1 MEQLESYTYSHTVTQ
16 NNKNIS
22 HMILAIHF
30 SDTCSIF
37 LQYITKISVIFAEIS
52 TCFTRKNPQDL
63 LDEDDL
69 YDWFRYDSAVA
80 RLPLQQRR
88 VLARLSADLRDAL
101 VAKVVT
107 CLGGTGGTGGA
118 LGGGHGDAKAYDFI
132 DFP

>member
-1 MEQLESYTYSHTVTQ
+1 
-16 NNKNIS
+16 
-22 HMILAIHF
+22 
-30 SDTCSIF
+30 
-37 LQYITKISVIFAEIS
+37 VIFAEIS
-52 TCFTRKNPQDL
+52 TFFTRKNPQDL

-107 CLGGTGGTGGA
+107 RLGGTWGTGG
-118 LGGGHGDAKAYDFI
+118 GAKAYDFI